1 MINNNNEEIE
11 FEIKCKMKRSWMNT
25 FCSFLKTMEK
35 FGKNGCSRDMIF
47 YCDGDGDFRPK
58 FELPEYQV
66 KQGLEYRIHINGKN
80 ENAYFYD
87 VENRYVTDKDKE
99 LLPVTDNIF
108 AQQFFENDDEY
119 SKRITNLFYELDI
132 CKSEKEF
139 NEVKNKH
146 LQKLHKIIENKL
158 M

>member
-1 MINNNNEEIE
+1 
-11 FEIKCKMKRSWMNT
+11 
-25 FCSFLKTMEK
+25 MEK
-35 FGKNGCSRDMIF
+35 CGKNGRSRDVIF
-47 YCDGDGDFRPK
+47 YCDGDGDFSPK

-87 VENRYVTDKDKE
+87 VENKYITDKDQE

-108 AQQFFENDDEY
+108 AQQFFENDNEY
-119 SKRITNLFYELDI
+119 SKRITDLFYDLDRSN
-132 CKSEKEF
+132 SENEF
-139 NEVKNKH
+139 NQVKDKH

-158 M
+158 R